1 VNPNWSCAVEQNAEF
16 KLAEAHGKVLR
27 TVLDTADSSFALG
40 NPLVSDNKELILE
53 WGGRHLGGI
62 RFFAHNPTKQ
72 TISALVKSNSA
83 FKHIPETFAKIKL
96 GAGQSHWYWMGKC
109 GGIKESPEKQV
120 VKSVCKANI
129 NTVYFNDKQKVTL
142 NGSEK

>member
-1 VNPNWSCAVEQNAEF
+1 
-16 KLAEAHGKVLR
+16 
-27 TVLDTADSSFALG
+27 
-40 NPLVSDNKELILE
+40 
-53 WGGRHLGGI
+53 
-62 RFFAHNPTKQ
+62 
-72 TISALVKSNSA
+72 
-83 FKHIPETFAKIKL
+83 
-96 GAGQSHWYWMGKC
+96 MGKC